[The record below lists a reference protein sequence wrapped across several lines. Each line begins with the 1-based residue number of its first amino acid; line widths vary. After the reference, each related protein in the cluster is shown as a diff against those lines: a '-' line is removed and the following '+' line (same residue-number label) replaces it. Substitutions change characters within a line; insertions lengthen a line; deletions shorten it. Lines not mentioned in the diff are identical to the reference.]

1 MIEPEQAANG
11 MSVAACSGSQALQ
24 GHSDENGGTRTG
36 FLRDTRERET
46 LVRWAMTMREFESAE
61 EAVLIFYL
69 RPARNKARSA
79 AVVEALSLLRDLEAT
94 ALTGGPLS
102 EQGGLFWVNMPAR
115 LLPIA
120 RSRFTRL
127 GYSQAVD
134 LVQPVPQDHAGSRDV
149 PQADERLTRWR
160 RKLHRLIRLYEED
173 PESLREL
180 APDRRIFLFETAQ
193 GEIRPVKGYRGDGK
207 ALSRRGLPVYDA
219 RLLINLVFRPQ
230 GGVLLDPFA
239 GIGGIVIEAI
249 ASGWSVVSCD
259 IDPVLRHGL
268 AAFGAAHYVSDAC
281 RLPLEAEKV
290 QAIATEPPYDRGT
303 AGILGTALK
312 EMWRVLQG
320 GGRLAMLCAAW
331 QAEMLRDEARVLG
344 LRVYLDTPINRKGTD
359 VVVLAWEKQDDAH
372 SN

>member
-1 MIEPEQAANG
+1 
-11 MSVAACSGSQALQ
+11 MSVAACSGSQAVQ

-36 FLRDTRERET
+36 FLRDTRKRET

-94 ALTGGPLS
+94 VLPGGPLS

-120 RSRFTRL
+120 RNRFTRL

-134 LVQPVPQDHAGSRDV
+134 LVQPVPQDHAGSGDE

-207 ALSRRGLPVYDA
+207 ALRRCLT
-219 RLLINLVFRPQ
+219 F
-230 GGVLLDPFA
+230 
-239 GIGGIVIEAI
+239 IE
-249 ASGWSVVSCD
+249 
-259 IDPVLRHGL
+259 
-268 AAFGAAHYVSDAC
+268 
-281 RLPLEAEKV
+281 
-290 QAIATEPPYDRGT
+290 T
-303 AGILGTALK
+303 AGILQWRMVMKSRTRRLIQSNAPQPNPDRTDCATPTALSQRYHRC
-312 EMWRVLQG
+312 RVG
-320 GGRLAMLCAAW
+320 AAPTFCRP
-331 QAEMLRDEARVLG
+331 E
-344 LRVYLDTPINRKGTD
+344 
-359 VVVLAWEKQDDAH
+359 
-372 SN
+372 